1 MRRREIPRTTNQVIR
16 TAGISE
22 HIAPF
27 AFQYYAK
34 DFYEAYKKHKSDT
47 KFSPARLFLI
57 ARSIELAGKGLHLA
71 QGKTTK
77 DLFCM
82 NHDLE
87 SACDQSV
94 LIAYGITLTDVE
106 RVELKKANQYYEGK
120 GFEYFLF
127 DFPGVSIDR
136 SGPQQA
142 LSGWPNLPDE
152 NVLEGIVGKLLT
164 PRV

>member
-1 MRRREIPRTTNQVIR
+1 MTINQVVR
-16 TAGISE
+16 PAGINE
-22 HIAPF
+22 DIVPF

-57 ARSIELAGKGLHLA
+57 ARSIELAGKGLHLD
-71 QGKTTK
+71 QGKTTR
-77 DLFCM
+77 DLFRI
-82 NHDLE
+82 NHDLD
-87 SACDQSV
+87 SACDESI
-94 LIAYGITLTDVE
+94 LIAYGITLTNVE

-127 DFPGVSIDR
+127 NFARVSLDR

-152 NVLEGIVGKLLT
+152 NVLEGILGKLLT